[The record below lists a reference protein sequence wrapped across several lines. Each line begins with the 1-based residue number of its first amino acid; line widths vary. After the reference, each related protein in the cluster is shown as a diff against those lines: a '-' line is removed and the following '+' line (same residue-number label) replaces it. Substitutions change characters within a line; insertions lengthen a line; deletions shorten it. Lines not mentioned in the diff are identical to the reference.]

1 MSLRVIDAASHQGDM
16 KQSAMDF
23 DALIVKATEGT
34 TYVNPFC
41 DGEFQEAFKLGKKL
55 GVYHFARNANGN
67 TPEAEAR
74 FFIENTRGYIG
85 KAIPVLDW
93 EDKDTSN
100 VAWAQKWLQEVEKAY
115 GCKPML
121 YTSESV
127 VNAYDWSAVAAGDY
141 GLWCAKYRDDIPDYN
156 WDMAGAGP
164 APSVKYWKTMALW
177 QWTSVGRLNGH
188 DGNLDCSIFYGDA
201 AAWDKYVG
209 TGNGNQTDTPDNKP
223 ETKPTTKYKEGD
235 HVVFSTCYA
244 SSTDP
249 ISKAIPAS
257 EMARNHGVI
266 TKVIPGAR
274 NPYLLDAGLCWV
286 NDGDIR
292 GFYNAGSSGAQYY
305 TVKSGDC
312 LSVIAQKY
320 GTTVSQLQSW
330 NGISNPDLIY
340 AGQKLRVK

>member
-16 KQSAMDF
+16 NQSAMDF

-34 TYVNPFC
+34 TYVNPYC
-41 DGEFQEAFKLGKKL
+41 DGEFQEALKLGKKL

-67 TPEAEAR
+67 TPEAEAQ
-74 FFIENTRGYIG
+74 FFINNTRGYIG

-100 VAWAQKWLQEVEKAY
+100 VAWALKWLQEVEKAY
-115 GCKPML
+115 GCKPLL
-121 YTSESV
+121 YTSEWV
-127 VNAYDWSAVAAGDY
+127 VNAYDWSVVAAGDY

-209 TGNGNQTDTPDNKP
+209 TGSGSQTDTSDDKP

-249 ISKAIPAS
+249 IAKAIPS
-257 EMARNHGVI
+257 TEMARNHGEI
-266 TKVIPGAR
+266 TKIIPGAR
-274 NPYLLDAGLCWV
+274 NPYLLDGSLCWV

-292 GFYNAGSSGAQYY
+292 GFYSDAEYY
-305 TVKSGDC
+305 TVKSGDT
-312 LSVIAQKY
+312 LSGIAAKY
-320 GTTVSQLQSW
+320 GTNYKHLALI
-330 NGISNPDLIY
+330 NGISNPDKIY
-340 AGQKLRVK
+340 VGQKIKVRE

>member
-16 KQSAMDF
+16 NQSAMDF

-34 TYVNPFC
+34 SYINPYC
-41 DGEFQEAFKLGKKL
+41 DGEFQEALKLGKKL
-55 GVYHFARNANGN
+55 GVYHYARNANGN

-74 FFIENTRGYIG
+74 FFVDNTKGYIG

-100 VAWAQKWLQEVEKAY
+100 VAWALKWLQIVEQAY
-115 GCKPML
+115 GCKPMI
-121 YTSESV
+121 YTSEWV

-141 GLWCAKYRDDIPDYN
+141 GLWCAKYRDNIPDYN

-188 DGNLDCSIFYGDA
+188 NGNLDCSIFYGDA

-209 TGNGNQTDTPDNKP
+209 RNDGNAGQPSTPA
-223 ETKPTTKYKEGD
+223 PTPVPSGHKHKIGE
-235 HVVFSTCYA
+235 HVVFSTCYN

-249 ISKAIPAS
+249 NSAAISAAK
-257 EMARNHGVI
+257 MARNHGII
-266 TKVIPGAR
+266 TKIQEGAK
-274 NPYLLDAGLCWV
+274 NPYLLDDGLCWV

-292 GFYNAGSSGAQYY
+292 GLYKADTAQYY

-312 LSVIAQKY
+312 LSVIAKKY

-330 NGISNPDLIY
+330 NGISNPSLIY